1 MLAPF
6 KESLIQHISRSL
18 QFFYSSSNYN
28 YIDQLFLA
36 GGVSAIEGLVADVE
50 ASLSVPTEVANL
62 LANMQVNPRINRP
75 ALANDGPAMMLAVGL
90 ALRSFQ

>member
-1 MLAPF
+1 LP
-6 KESLIQHISRSL
+6 
-18 QFFYSSSNYN
+18 
-28 YIDQLFLA
+28 
-36 GGVSAIEGLVADVE
+36 VAYRQ
-50 ASLSVPTEVANL
+50 SKGWLLMWKPLSVPTEVANL